1 MVLQQQAKAV
11 GMGTVVLFE
20 GWGSSGKGAR
30 ISDLV
35 VNLDPRLYAVHT
47 TEDPVGYESR
57 MPFMARF
64 WSRLGAHGTMT
75 IFDQAYYDALTRAY
89 IEEVRHGDSV
99 PGLDR
104 DARAALRQR
113 AQHRISRHIA
123 SARAFERQ
131 IQADGYLMVRFFLH
145 ITAEEQR
152 RRAVE
157 LMLDRNTAWKVDE
170 RDISQMQHYDEYYEA
185 FDDWLERATKSGDTW
200 HVVPALH
207 KRNANLQI
215 MQALADEMTAALE
228 ARGFDTSQPI
238 PAGDVAHEY
247 RPPVSSEPP
256 AKEGT
261 APASADIPTRAEV
274 DVEGA
279 YTPARVLDSSIRLT
293 VDADC
298 GSGSGGAAGDFVAP
312 ASGFVV
318 AATVG
323 EAARSSGLAAV
334 GEAGTGETSDDLA
347 VLLADFSG
355 GAGLAD
361 ATGSTSSGEL
371 AGIAGHVSDA
381 RSAGAE
387 DAGAFGPA
395 DADGQAADSE
405 PTLDADDLL
414 AAIAAVTLGTPVDPE
429 LGATLAAAMP
439 GGSLDAIASEAP
451 AGADGL
457 ITPTVGTGA
466 GVGPDAGTGAP
477 GHRRPK
483 DVIGSAKHLTSRF
496 NLVKV
501 PSLDDVGY
509 DKTLA
514 DADYSR
520 QLKEEQ
526 ATLAEL
532 SLALYRSRIPL
543 IIAYEGWDAAGKGGN
558 IKRVAAALD
567 ARSYVVHPIAAP
579 THDELAH
586 PFLWRFWNDLPRT
599 GHTAIFD
606 RTWYGRVLVER
617 IEGFARPEEWRR
629 AFEEINEFEDDLR
642 TWGAVLVKFWIDV
655 SPDEQLRRFRDRQND
670 PTRRWKITDEDW
682 RNREKNDLYRRCVND
697 MLRLTSTE
705 YAPWTVVESDDKHY
719 ARVKA
724 LKVINKAIRRRL
736 KE

>member
-1 MVLQQQAKAV
+1 MLERVTFEERIAGGEYRRQRAELQERLMVLQQQAKAV

-75 IFDQAYYDALTRAY
+75 IFDQAYYDALTRSY
-89 IEEVRHGDSV
+89 IEDVRHGDSV

-113 AQHRISRHIA
+113 ARHRISRHIA

-152 RRAVE
+152 RRAVD

-215 MQALADEMTAALE
+215 MQALADEMTEALE

-247 RPPVSSEPP
+247 RPPISAEPP
-256 AKEGT
+256 IEEGEASALVPVVAAAGT
-261 APASADIPTRAEV
+261 GAACVSDLAVVGEADTTGAPAAPTAS
-274 DVEGA
+274 
-279 YTPARVLDSSIRLT
+279 TT
-293 VDADC
+293 DAA
-298 GSGSGGAAGDFVAP
+298 GSVAHVGAAG
-312 ASGFVV
+312 SS
-318 AATVG
+318 ATVAYTEG
-323 EAARSSGLAAV
+323 AELARPGIAGAVGPADVAGSAGAASPAAAGLA
-334 GEAGTGETSDDLA
+334 GDR
-347 VLLADFSG
+347 
-355 GAGLAD
+355 GLAD
-361 ATGSTSSGEL
+361 AG
-371 AGIAGHVSDA
+371 
-381 RSAGAE
+381 
-387 DAGAFGPA
+387 
-395 DADGQAADSE
+395 GQAADPE
-405 PTLDADDLL
+405 PTLDADDVL
-414 AAIAAVTLGTPVDPE
+414 AALAAVTLGTPVNPE
-429 LGATLAAAMP
+429 IGATLAAAVP
-439 GGSLDAIASEAP
+439 GGSLDAASPNERGEA
-451 AGADGL
+451 GRL
-457 ITPTVGTGA
+457 VVPTVGTSTGAEAGA
-466 GVGPDAGTGAP
+466 GAP
-477 GHRRPK
+477 SHRRPK
-483 DVIGSAKHLTSRF
+483 DIIGTAKHLTSRF

-509 DKTLA
+509 DKTLS

-526 ATLAEL
+526 TALSEL

-558 IKRVAAALD
+558 IKRVAASLD

-642 TWGAVLVKFWIDV
+642 TWGAVLVKLWIDV
-655 SPDEQLRRFRDRQND
+655 SPDEQLRRFRDRQDD

-736 KE
+736 AE

>member
-1 MVLQQQAKAV
+1 MLERVTFEERVPGGEYRRRRAELQERLMVLQQQAKAV

-75 IFDQAYYDALTRAY
+75 IFDQAYYDALTRSY
-89 IEEVRHGDSV
+89 IEDVRHGDGV

-104 DARAALRQR
+104 AARAALKQR
-113 AQHRISRHIA
+113 AQRRISRHIA

-152 RRAVE
+152 RRAVD
-157 LMLDRNTAWKVDE
+157 LMLDRNTSWKVDE

-185 FDDWLERATKSGDTW
+185 FDDWLERATKSGDAW

-215 MQALADEMTAALE
+215 MQALADEMTTALE

-247 RPPVSSEPP
+247 RPPIEECPTSEEAGGEFAQVVAMAAPP
-256 AKEGT
+256 A
-261 APASADIPTRAEV
+261 AASAGMALTEAE
-274 DVEGA
+274 GMPS
-279 YTPARVLDSSIRLT
+279 PA
-293 VDADC
+293 
-298 GSGSGGAAGDFVAP
+298 GGA
-312 ASGFVV
+312 
-318 AATVG
+318 T
-323 EAARSSGLAAV
+323 
-334 GEAGTGETSDDLA
+334 GTP
-347 VLLADFSG
+347 
-355 GAGLAD
+355 D
-361 ATGSTSSGEL
+361 ATEASLRDGSPD
-371 AGIAGHVSDA
+371 GISDA
-381 RSAGAE
+381 RPSDSDREDKAGRAAA
-387 DAGAFGPA
+387 AGPSVG
-395 DADGQAADSE
+395 
-405 PTLDADDLL
+405 TDDMF
-414 AAIAAVTLGTPVDPE
+414 AAIAAVTLGTPVDPT
-429 LGATLAAAMP
+429 LGATLAAVASAQAAGSNAIDADASDTAF
-439 GGSLDAIASEAP
+439 GGSGSGQSGRDAAGFEGM
-451 AGADGL
+451 AGASAGL
-457 ITPTVGTGA
+457 VVPTVGTGA
-466 GVGPDAGTGAP
+466 GSGSGEDGDLSRG
-477 GHRRPK
+477 RRPR

-501 PSLDDVGY
+501 PSLEDVGY
-509 DKTLA
+509 DKTLP
-514 DADYSR
+514 DAEYSR

-526 ATLAEL
+526 ATLSEL

-642 TWGAVLVKFWIDV
+642 SWGAVLVKFWIDV
-655 SPDEQLRRFRDRQND
+655 SPDEQLRRFRDRQTD

>member
-1 MVLQQQAKAV
+1 MLERVTFEDRIAGGEYRRRRAELQERLMVLQQQAKAV

-113 AQHRISRHIA
+113 AERRISRHIA

-152 RRAVE
+152 RRAVD

-170 RDISQMQHYDEYYEA
+170 RDISQMQHYGEYYET
-185 FDDWLERATKSGDTW
+185 FDNWLERSAKSGDTW
-200 HVVPALH
+200 HVIPALH

-247 RPPVSSEPP
+247 RPPVTEE
-256 AKEGT
+256 AKDSASAGASAESRDDAGT
-261 APASADIPTRAEV
+261 AG
-274 DVEGA
+274 EGS
-279 YTPARVLDSSIRLT
+279 PK
-293 VDADC
+293 
-298 GSGSGGAAGDFVAP
+298 AAGEASECAP
-312 ASGFVV
+312 GDVSPDVRTGLDEAR
-318 AATVG
+318 AATVSISVAASSDADMDATCDA
-323 EAARSSGLAAV
+323 EALKDGAGAVPPCNLGADDVLTALAATALGEPV
-334 GEAGTGETSDDLA
+334 GS
-347 VLLADFSG
+347 
-355 GAGLAD
+355 
-361 ATGSTSSGEL
+361 
-371 AGIAGHVSDA
+371 
-381 RSAGAE
+381 
-387 DAGAFGPA
+387 
-395 DADGQAADSE
+395 
-405 PTLDADDLL
+405 
-414 AAIAAVTLGTPVDPE
+414 E
-429 LGATLAAAMP
+429 LGAVLASAASACE
-439 GGSLDAIASEAP
+439 GNASEEAMATP
-451 AGADGL
+451 S
-457 ITPTVGTGA
+457 IVVPTVGTG
-466 GVGPDAGTGAP
+466 GGASAP
-477 GHRRPK
+477 TVRRPR
-483 DVIGSAKHLTSRF
+483 DIIGSAKHLTSRF
-496 NLVKV
+496 DLVKV
-501 PSLDDVGY
+501 PSLDDVTY
-509 DKTLA
+509 DKTIS

-520 QLKEEQ
+520 ELKEEQ
-526 ATLAEL
+526 TELSEL

-579 THDELAH
+579 TSDELAH

-655 SPDEQLRRFRDRQND
+655 SPDEQLRRFRDRQDD